1 MTRKEFM
8 MNTRYCPTKPTLLA
22 LSLLLSGM
30 TFQAFAAG
38 REPCSA
44 DKVAQ
49 AKELKPGGMGETA
62 LSEEEYV
69 TQLNLEAVR
78 VTGVVMTKD
87 LRSDRLTVVTD
98 SSSSKIVTDMYCK

>member
-1 MTRKEFM
+1 MQCGQGRASQGFETR
-8 MNTRYCPTKPTLLA
+8 
-22 LSLLLSGM
+22 
-30 TFQAFAAG
+30 
-38 REPCSA
+38 
-44 DKVAQ
+44 
-49 AKELKPGGMGETA
+49 GMGETA

>member
-1 MTRKEFM
+1 
-8 MNTRYCPTKPTLLA
+8 
-22 LSLLLSGM
+22 
-30 TFQAFAAG
+30 
-38 REPCSA
+38 
-44 DKVAQ
+44 
-49 AKELKPGGMGETA
+49 MGETA